1 MAFKLLRLVVTG
13 PEKES
18 ATFDLSR
25 PSTTIYGPSETGK
38 SYVFQCIAYCL
49 GGDTAPEEIPEAKG
63 YQSIYLEIQTGR
75 GSENFLDET
84 EHQAALD
91 LGDLPPKPQDGDIF
105 TIVRGI
111 QGGAEAVYRA
121 HIEGTATARKL
132 KVDCNE
138 LLKRLIGVS
147 ESVVFKKAGKK
158 GVISAGPLR
167 HWSMLSQTS
176 IVAKESVLGDSNA
189 RMERSAALALMLGGV
204 DDTAIEIGISTDA
217 RRAAGGGADAMRGMI
232 ESLRA
237 DLPPDTPKKD
247 VEEALARVDET
258 LQALSQQQKS
268 RAQALEA
275 VRSELA
281 QTSAELRSC
290 ETGLAQSAGLVNR
303 FKLLQRKYDS
313 DFERLVSLDEGSA
326 VYFLL
331 DDVPCPLCGTT
342 LPNQT
347 KASLASPDV
356 ADKQR
361 RAIAAEAAK
370 IDKQRTGLA
379 AALSYEIEQLRS
391 FVAKREELQAAL
403 QSQSARERR
412 MIDSGIDEFKVS
424 ATELARRRTELYTQ
438 ARAFEE
444 IARLTVEAAKLE
456 AVSVG
461 KNSRIERQLTQDGLE
476 LSDLVL
482 QLIHAWGFES
492 IRQVTFDAAAFDI
505 KVDGRRRAS
514 FGQGVRALFLAAYY
528 VALLQYAEKVGRP
541 HPGFVVIDSPLK
553 PFSDRKQGDPD
564 VPMTTVN
571 MRFYSWLADW
581 VGPGQIVVLEN
592 EEPSV
597 ELKPVL
603 LPLEFTK
610 MPGVGRRG
618 FFP

>member
-1 MAFKLLRLVVTG
+1 
-13 PEKES
+13 
-18 ATFDLSR
+18 
-25 PSTTIYGPSETGK
+25 
-38 SYVFQCIAYCL
+38 
-49 GGDTAPEEIPEAKG
+49 
-63 YQSIYLEIQTGR
+63 
-75 GSENFLDET
+75 
-84 EHQAALD
+84 
-91 LGDLPPKPQDGDIF
+91 
-105 TIVRGI
+105 
-111 QGGAEAVYRA
+111 
-121 HIEGTATARKL
+121 
-132 KVDCNE
+132 
-138 LLKRLIGVS
+138 LKRLIGVS

-189 RMERSAALALMLGGV
+189 RMERSAALALMLSGV

-232 ESLRA
+232 ESLRV

-303 FKLLQRKYDS
+303 FKLLQQKYDS
-313 DFERLVSLDEGSA
+313 DFDRLVSLDEGSA
-326 VYFLL
+326 VYLLL

-342 LPNQT
+342 LPHQT
-347 KASLASPDV
+347 RASLGSPNVVDM
-356 ADKQR
+356 QR

-379 AALSYEIEQLRS
+379 AALSYETGQLHS
-391 FVAKREELQAAL
+391 FVAKREVLRAAL
-403 QSQSARERR
+403 QSQGARERR
-412 MIDSGIDEFKVS
+412 MIGSGIEEFKVS

-444 IARLTVEAAKLE
+444 IARLTAEAARLQT
-456 AVSVG
+456 VSVG

-476 LSDLVL
+476 LSDHVL

-505 KVDGRRRAS
+505 KVDGRRRTS

-528 VALLQYAEKVGRP
+528 VALLKYAEKVGHP

-581 VGPGQIVVLEN
+581 CGPGQVVILEN
-592 EEPSV
+592 EEPPA
-597 ELKPVL
+597 ELKPTL

-610 MPGVGRRG
+610 VQGVGRPG